1 VGDEPETVYV
11 KSVSSTQDIAR
22 EMAIGSIVVADHQS
36 AGRGRMDRRW
46 EAPEGTALL
55 VSFVLQPDP
64 LLSLTVGVAAAEACG
79 PQVRLKWPNDLL
91 LDGRKLGGILVE
103 TTPSKAICGIGI
115 NLTWAPD
122 DAAMLNQP
130 RDELLERLRASIE
143 LWRAA
148 GPSAVIDRWR
158 QRSDTLGRRVRLT
171 LPGRSIEGIAEDITA
186 RGELIID
193 GETYIAGS
201 LTHLETHSQ

>member
-1 VGDEPETVYV
+1 
-11 KSVSSTQDIAR
+11 
-22 EMAIGSIVVADHQS
+22 M
-36 AGRGRMDRRW
+36 
-46 EAPEGTALL
+46 
-55 VSFVLQPDP
+55 
-64 LLSLTVGVAAAEACG
+64 
-79 PQVRLKWPNDLL
+79 LK
-91 LDGRKLGGILVE
+91 
-103 TTPSKAICGIGI
+103 
-115 NLTWAPD
+115 
-122 DAAMLNQP
+122 QP
-130 RDELLERLRASIE
+130 RDELLERLSASIE